1 MHELSIAEALQ
12 KQVSAWIKE
21 HGGRVKR
28 VTVELGRLCGV
39 DPAGLKSVWPVAAA
53 GSGDPALRGVELEL
67 VELPLRFVCPTCGA
81 RCEAERLVW
90 SCAACG
96 AEPLRRE
103 GGNELLLKELEL
115 EDV

>member
-39 DPAGLKSVWPVAAA
+39 DPAGLKSVWP
-53 GSGDPALRGVELEL
+53 D
-67 VELPLRFVCPTCGA
+67 
-81 RCEAERLVW
+81 
-90 SCAACG
+90 
-96 AEPLRRE
+96 
-103 GGNELLLKELEL
+103 
-115 EDV
+115 